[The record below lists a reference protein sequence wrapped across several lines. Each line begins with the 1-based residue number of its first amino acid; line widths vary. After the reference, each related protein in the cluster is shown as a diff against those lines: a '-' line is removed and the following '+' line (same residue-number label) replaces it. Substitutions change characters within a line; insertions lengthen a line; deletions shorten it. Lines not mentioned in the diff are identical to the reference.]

1 MYDPIKIPET
11 VPAEIDFHELKR
23 KYYLDP
29 AKPIKRQPVAISMG
43 ETNFGQ
49 ERYPIPFGSYGDFS
63 CLVGASKSMKT
74 FLKTALIASY
84 IGGKSNHYFEEFKGH
99 HTEGK
104 YILDIDTEQSPY
116 HAQRASK
123 RVIQMIGSSY
133 KYHIPFALREIST
146 IERFQFIEWLVNESE
161 YKDNIGLI
169 TIDGAAD
176 LMDDVNDLKESNRIA
191 QAFMRWTTTAKCH
204 LITVLHRNFGSNKPT
219 GHLGSAILKKAETV
233 AFVERNKEQGIT
245 MVKPEYTRNYP
256 FEEFGFRLNREFLPE
271 KIEIGYLRMILN
283 RYLKN

>member
-1 MYDPIKIPET
+1 MFEKIEIADT
-11 VPAEIDFHELKR
+11 AAADIDFLEFKR

-29 AKPIKRQPVAISMG
+29 NKQIKRQPVAISMG

-84 IGGKSNHYFEEFKGH
+84 IGGKANHYFEEFRGH
-99 HTEGK
+99 DTSDK
-104 YILDIDTEQSPY
+104 FVLDIDTEQSPY
-116 HAQRASK
+116 HAQRASRRISK
-123 RVIQMIGSSY
+123 MVGSQY
-133 KYHIPFALREIST
+133 PLHVPFALREASPM
-146 IERFQFIEWLVNESE
+146 ERFQFIEWLVNESE
-161 YKDNIGLI
+161 YRDNIGLL

-191 QAFMRWTTTAKCH
+191 QAFMRWTARANCH

-233 AFVERNKEQGIT
+233 AFVERDKEAGIT

-256 FEEFGFRLNREFLPE
+256 FEEFGFKLNREFLPE
-271 KIEIGYLRMILN
+271 KAEIGFL
-283 RYLKN
+283 